1 MFSAQTYQTRR
12 TALGKL
18 IGSGTI
24 LLLGRQPRTIV
35 APFRQ
40 ESSFSYFFGLD
51 EPDCAGIID
60 GATGESVLYGH
71 DPTMTDIIWEG
82 DTPPLSVRSEPFGVD
97 HVMPM
102 NTLSA
107 DLTIAESPQFVP
119 STRPSITLQLQAL
132 LGVSRREAEVGHARL
147 IKAIVALRSIKAP
160 DEIAEIVTA
169 TNRSRRAHLI
179 AMRAS
184 QPGLIE
190 SDVVRAMRSDAARL
204 GYVEVYGPIFT
215 IRGEVLHNPFH
226 RNVMADGA
234 LALHDGAIM
243 SDLGYASDI
252 TRTFPVNGRFTSSQ
266 AAVYQAVLDAQ
277 TKVIEACEPGVMYN
291 DMHTLA
297 MGTVFDGLR
306 DLGITKG
313 DTTAALEAGAPAL
326 FMPHGIGHMLGLDVH
341 DMEETGEDYVGYD
354 STISRSPQFG
364 RRNLRLAREL
374 QEGFVMTVEP
384 GCYFIPALIDQWE
397 AEGAWTEWINFD
409 ALQAFRDF
417 GGVRIEDVVH
427 VTTEGAEVLGDP
439 IPKTIEDVE
448 AAWA

>member
-1 MFSAQTYQTRR
+1 
-12 TALGKL
+12 
-18 IGSGTI
+18 
-24 LLLGRQPRTIV
+24 
-35 APFRQ
+35 
-40 ESSFSYFFGLD
+40 
-51 EPDCAGIID
+51 
-60 GATGESVLYGH
+60 
-71 DPTMTDIIWEG
+71 
-82 DTPPLSVRSEPFGVD
+82 
-97 HVMPM
+97 
-102 NTLSA
+102 
-107 DLTIAESPQFVP
+107 
-119 STRPSITLQLQAL
+119 
-132 LGVSRREAEVGHARL
+132 
-147 IKAIVALRSIKAP
+147 
-160 DEIAEIVTA
+160 
-169 TNRSRRAHLI
+169 
-179 AMRAS
+179 
-184 QPGLIE
+184 
-190 SDVVRAMRSDAARL
+190 
-204 GYVEVYGPIFT
+204 
-215 IRGEVLHNPFH
+215 
-226 RNVMADGA
+226 
-234 LALHDGAIM
+234 M

>member
-1 MFSAQTYQTRR
+1 MFSAQTYQARR
-12 TALGKL
+12 AALAKL
-18 IGSGTI
+18 ISPSTI
-24 LLLGRQPRTIV
+24 LLLGHQSRASP

-51 EPDCAGIID
+51 EPNCAGIID
-60 GATGESVLYGH
+60 GGTGESVLYGH

-82 DTPPLSVRSEPFGVD
+82 DIPPLGVRAEPFGVD

-107 DLTIAESPQFVP
+107 DLTIVEAPQFAP
-119 STRPSITLQLQAL
+119 STRPSMTLQLQAL
-132 LGVSRREAEVGHARL
+132 LGVSRQEAEVGHAR
-147 IKAIVALRSIKAP
+147 IIEAIVALRSIKTAE
-160 DEIAEIVTA
+160 EIAEIVTA

-204 GYVEVYGPIFT
+204 GYVEAYGPIFT
-215 IRGEVLHNPFH
+215 VSGEVLHNPFH
-226 RNVMADGA
+226 KNVMADGA

-252 TRTFPVNGRFTSSQ
+252 TRTFPVNGRFTWPQ
-266 AAVYQAVLDAQ
+266 QVVYQTVLDAQ
-277 TKVIEACEPGVMYN
+277 TMVIEAARPGIMYN

-297 MGTVFDGLR
+297 MGTIFDGLR

-313 DTTAALEAGAPAL
+313 DTSAALEAGAPAL

-341 DMEETGEDYVGYD
+341 DMEEIGEDYVGYD

-364 RRNLRLAREL
+364 RNNLRLARAL

-397 AEGAWTEWINFD
+397 AEGTWTEWINFD

-427 VTTEGAEVLGDP
+427 VTPEGAEVLGDP

-448 AAWA
+448 AACA